1 MDLDA
6 DPCSDFNQYACGGWE
21 ESAEIPDDAG
31 SYSQFSVV
39 RKALS
44 ATLNRTLSDPSVEGH
59 HGWESVIKSKNLFSL
74 CMDEESLDA
83 QSDSDLAETIT
94 ISWPTQGI
102 VDEEK
107 NVQHSITTASAIYGV
122 SAIFIADQDLDADD
136 STEWIVTLGHPGL
149 GMSQTYYTTTIEAD
163 RERYREAYISK
174 SCANFSLSGIFKSF
188 N

>member
-6 DPCSDFNQYACGGWE
+6 DPCEDFNQYACGGWE
-21 ESAEIPDDAG
+21 ATAEIPDDAG
-31 SYSQFSVV
+31 SFSQFSVV

-44 ATLNRTLSDPSVEGH
+44 ATLNKTLSDPSVEGH
-59 HGWESVIKSKNLFSL
+59 HGWESVIKAKNLFSL

-83 QSDSDLAETIT
+83 NSDSDLAETIT

-102 VDEEK
+102 IDEEK
-107 NVQHSITTASAIYGV
+107 NVQHSITTASAKYGV

-149 GMSQTYYTTTIEAD
+149 GMSQTYYTTTVDAD
-163 RERYREAYISK
+163 RERYRQAYISK
-174 SCANFSLSGIFKSF
+174 S
-188 N
+188 